1 MLISDFLLTGEQN
14 AQTAKEICNHARRIG
29 WKLTERQLSKAIEM
43 ERRRGVPICA
53 SCDLKSPGYYLA
65 ADKGEMQRYCD
76 SLRHRAGEI
85 HATRRACMK
94 TITNLPE
101 VEQ

>member
-14 AQTAKEICNHARRIG
+14 AQTAKQLCSYAKNAG
-29 WKLTERQLSKAIEM
+29 VKLSERQLSQAIEH
-43 ERRRGVPICA
+43 ERRQGIPICA
-53 SCDLKSPGYYLA
+53 SCDSKNPGYYLA

-85 HATRRACMK
+85 HATRRACIK
-94 TITNLPE
+94 TIAHLPE
-101 VEQ
+101 REV

>member
-1 MLISDFLLTGEQN
+1 MLISDFLLTGEHN
-14 AQTAKEICNHARRIG
+14 AQTAKEICDHARSIG
-29 WKLTERQLSKAIEM
+29 WKLTERQLSRAIES

-53 SCDLKSPGYYLA
+53 SCDTKYPGYYIA